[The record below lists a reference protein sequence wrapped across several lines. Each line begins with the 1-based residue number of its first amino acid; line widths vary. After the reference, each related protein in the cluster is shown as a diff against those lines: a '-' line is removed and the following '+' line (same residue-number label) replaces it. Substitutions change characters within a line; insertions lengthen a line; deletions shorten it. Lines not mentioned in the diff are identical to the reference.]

1 MSLVRVKPKFQ
12 VTIPTA
18 VREAISLEVGDLL
31 DAEVHADR
39 IVLTPKTVV
48 DKRLQKS
55 LAEARQG
62 KVLGPFRSAKA
73 AVNALKRKPGA

>member
-1 MSLVRVKPKFQ
+1 MALVKVKPKFQ

-31 DAEVHADR
+31 DAEVRADG
-39 IVLTPKTVV
+39 IVLTPKKVV

-55 LAEARQG
+55 LGQARQG
-62 KVLGPFRSAKA
+62 KVLGPFHTAKA
-73 AVNALKRKPGA
+73 TVSALKRKPVA